1 MRRSFSTISEK
12 TEVTYC
18 SPFQKWCSVFPHS
31 YLSVENLITLAYLQA
46 VFEVYMDF
54 SNSYL
59 LYNLALLCINELIVF
74 ACAGYGQV
82 LWNSAGFKWQ
92 SYIEVCALQEWIVLL
107 WWRPEDNVCL
117 YVILLGNHIQTQWK
131 LSLPSSK
138 LDQRGQDFMKPQSAH
153 NIVLNSICIGE
164 SDPRMTHC
172 LLPTRKR
179 REEDT
184 MFVNRE
190 RGREKGLFFNS
201 RQMCQHPV
209 WLEKWITH

>member
-59 LYNLALLCINELIVF
+59 LYNLALLCINELIAF

-117 YVILLGNHIQTQWK
+117 YVILLGNITPRPNKTTSAIKQTWPEGTRFHEASISPQYCFEFNLYWWEWPSDDS
-131 LSLPSSK
+131 LSSP
-138 LDQRGQDFMKPQSAH
+138 
-153 NIVLNSICIGE
+153 N
-164 SDPRMTHC
+164 
-172 LLPTRKR
+172 
-179 REEDT
+179 EE
-184 MFVNRE
+184 
-190 RGREKGLFFNS
+190 EKGG
-201 RQMCQHPV
+201 RHHVC
-209 WLEKWITH
+209 E